1 MDTRS
6 FRFILISFCVVII
19 TLISAACRPQTPAPN
34 PPAPTMVPAKPT
46 VPTSNISPPT
56 SQDVAW
62 NKVIEEAK
70 REGTV
75 TAYSF
80 SLTGDIAKAAMD
92 AFQKQYGIRLEIVGG
107 VGATLAERI
116 KTENNAK
123 KYVADTFD
131 TAVTGIAP
139 IKKLGML
146 ADTRDLPVLK
156 EKDVWVF
163 PPVLDPAD
171 GTMLQVRPTYQPTII
186 NTTLVRPEDE
196 PKSFL
201 DFLNPKWKGRKLAAA
216 PPRVSWPLVYLH
228 VTLPDIINEAY
239 LRALGN
245 QDLLGVSTM
254 RDEATAVAR
263 GEALAC
269 IANSLSTVGPLVGS
283 GAPLKALAM
292 KEGTVGTATAISVL
306 KNAPHPNAARVFVNW
321 WLSPEGQT
329 AVNKA
334 VGSPNIRKDVPDFSY
349 EATRIKPTKL
359 LILDEAANDLAS
371 KYVADG
377 RVDKFIGMEVK

>member
-6 FRFILISFCVVII
+6 FRFIVISFIVVII
-19 TLISAACRPQTPAPN
+19 TLLSAACRPQAAAPQTA
-34 PPAPTMVPAKPT
+34 PPAVAATPGQPKPATPSL
-46 VPTSNISPPT
+46 TSE
-56 SQDVAW
+56 QVAW
-62 NKVIEEAK
+62 NKVLEEAK

-139 IKKLGML
+139 LKKLGML

-186 NTTLVRPEDE
+186 NTTLVRPEEE

-228 VTLPDIINEAY
+228 VTLPDIINETY

-245 QDLLGVSTM
+245 QDLLMVSTM

-263 GEALAC
+263 GEALATV
-269 IANSLSTVGPLVGS
+269 ANSLSTVGPLVGS

-306 KNAPHPNAARVFVNW
+306 KNAPHPNAARVFTNW

-359 LILDEAANDLAS
+359 LILDEAANDVAS
-371 KYVADG
+371 RYVAEG